1 MSSEKA
7 TIHDRLRIERE
18 RLGLSQ
24 SAVYSRLPVTKGTY
38 IKYESGETSPSA
50 RHLAV
55 LDELGFDI
63 YFIVVGERSAN
74 ELGAEYS
81 NLISA
86 YAKCSE
92 DLRGAALA
100 VLMSHRLKQVQ
111 AAKVVPGYFDDDP
124 PFGYGSELPPVRA
137 MHEPGAG
144 FVDPK
149 SAQLEISGGTIGQ
162 VVQGDAGGGGKVV
175 VRPDSGS
182 SKKRP

>member
-1 MSSEKA
+1 MSSEKS
-7 TIHDRLRIERE
+7 TIHERLRIERE

-24 SAVYSRLPVTKGTY
+24 AAVYSRLPVTKGTY

-55 LDELGFDI
+55 LDQLGFDI

-86 YAKCSE
+86 YSKCSE
-92 DLRGAALA
+92 DLKGAALA

-111 AAKVVPGYFDDDP
+111 AAKVVPSYFDDDP
-124 PFGYGSELPPVRA
+124 PFSYGAELPPVRA
-137 MHEPGAG
+137 LHEPGAG
-144 FVDPK
+144 FGEHK
-149 SAQLEISGGTIGQ
+149 GAQMAISGGTIGQ
-162 VVQGDAGGGGKVV
+162 VVQGDAAGGGKVV
-175 VRPDSGS
+175 VKPEAGDL
-182 SKKRP
+182 KKRR